1 VNRLRLVIAYGTF
14 LIWTVMYLAAAF
26 VDSTLAPLAQSVT
39 PVLLGVV
46 GFVFAQEGIKAF
58 KGSGRDE

>member
-14 LIWTVMYLAAAF
+14 LVWVIMYLAAAF
-26 VDSTLAPLAQSVT
+26 VDSTLAPLAQSAT

-46 GFVFAQEGIKAF
+46 GFVFGQEGIKAW
-58 KGSGRDE
+58 KGKGDE

>member
-1 VNRLRLVIAYGTF
+1 MNRLRLVIAYGTF

-58 KGSGRDE
+58 KGKGDE

>member
-1 VNRLRLVIAYGTF
+1 MTRLRLVIAYGTF
-14 LIWTVMYLAAAF
+14 GVWTALYLAAAF
-26 VDSTLAPLAQSVT
+26 VDSTLSALAQSVT

-58 KGSGRDE
+58 KGTKDDE